1 MKKCKL
7 FCAVAIFSAILS
19 VPAFGGDI
27 QTPTLAPPPPSARP
41 NSITEPTVNP
51 GDKATNSPQEQTEL
65 SSDLLTELILG
76 LLGLY

>member
-7 FCAVAIFSAILS
+7 FCAAAILSAFLS

-27 QTPTLAPPPPSARP
+27 QTPTFAPPPPPDRP
-41 NSITEPTVNP
+41 NSIKLTTDIP
-51 GDKATNSPQEQTEL
+51 GDKTTDNAQEQTAL

-76 LLGLY
+76 LLALY